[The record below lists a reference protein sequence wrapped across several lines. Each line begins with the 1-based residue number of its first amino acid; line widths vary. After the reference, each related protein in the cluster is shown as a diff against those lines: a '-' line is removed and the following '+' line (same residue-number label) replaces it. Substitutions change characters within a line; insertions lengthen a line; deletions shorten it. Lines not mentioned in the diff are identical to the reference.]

1 MTRIEFE
8 AQALELRTK
17 LLNEVAQLDRSSHR
31 VAIDQLERRIAL
43 LNQLDIQ
50 SPMPIGA
57 YSSALISDRGGA
69 DGQDLDKAKS
79 SDS

>member
-17 LLNEVAQLDRSSHR
+17 LLNEVAQLDRSSH

-50 SPMPIGA
+50 SPIGA

>member
-1 MTRIEFE
+1 MTRSEFE
-8 AQALELRTK
+8 TEALDLRAN

-31 VAIDQLERRIAL
+31 VAIDQLARRIAL

-50 SPMPIGA
+50 SPIGA

>member
-1 MTRIEFE
+1 MTRSEFE
-8 AQALELRTK
+8 TEALDLRAN

-31 VAIDQLERRIAL
+31 VAIDQLARRIAL
-43 LNQLDIQ
+43 LNKLDIQ
-50 SPMPIGA
+50 SPIGA

>member
-1 MTRIEFE
+1 MTRSEFE
-8 AQALELRTK
+8 AQALELRAK
-17 LLNEVAQLDRSSHR
+17 LLNEVAQLDRSSHCL
-31 VAIDQLERRIAL
+31 VIDQLERRIAL
-43 LNQLDIQ
+43 LNQLDIR
-50 SPMPIGA
+50 SPIGA

>member
-1 MTRIEFE
+1 MTQIEFE

-17 LLNEVAQLDRSSHR
+17 LLNEVAQLDRSSHCL
-31 VAIDQLERRIAL
+31 VIDQLERRIAL
-43 LNQLDIQ
+43 LNQLDIR
-50 SPMPIGA
+50 SPIGA

>member
-1 MTRIEFE
+1 MTRSEFE
-8 AQALELRTK
+8 TEALDLRAN
-17 LLNEVAQLDRSSHR
+17 LLNEVAQLDRSSHCL
-31 VAIDQLERRIAL
+31 VIDQLERRIAL
-43 LNQLDIQ
+43 LNQLD
-50 SPMPIGA
+50 SVADIGA

>member
-50 SPMPIGA
+50 SPIGA
-57 YSSALISDRGGA
+57 YSSAREQVPTASAHVDF
-69 DGQDLDKAKS
+69 
-79 SDS
+79 

>member
-50 SPMPIGA
+50 SPIGA
-57 YSSALISDRGGA
+57 YSSALISDRGVA
-69 DGQDLDKAKS
+69 DGQDLATAKS

>member
-1 MTRIEFE
+1 MTRSEFE
-8 AQALELRTK
+8 TEALDLRAN

-50 SPMPIGA
+50 SPIGA

-69 DGQDLDKAKS
+69 DGQDLAKAKS

>member
-50 SPMPIGA
+50 SPIGA

-69 DGQDLDKAKS
+69 DGQDLATAKS

>member
-17 LLNEVAQLDRSSHR
+17 FLNEVAQLDRS
-31 VAIDQLERRIAL
+31 QLERRIAL

-50 SPMPIGA
+50 SPIGA

>member
-1 MTRIEFE
+1 MTRSEFE
-8 AQALELRTK
+8 TEALDLRAN

-43 LNQLDIQ
+43 LNQLDIR
-50 SPMPIGA
+50 SPIGA
-57 YSSALISDRGGA
+57 YSSALISDRGVD
-69 DGQDLDKAKS
+69 DGQDLATAKS

>member
-1 MTRIEFE
+1 MTRSEFE
-8 AQALELRTK
+8 TEALDLRAN
-17 LLNEVAQLDRSSHR
+17 LLNEVAQLDRSSH

-50 SPMPIGA
+50 SPIGA

>member
-1 MTRIEFE
+1 MTRSEFE
-8 AQALELRTK
+8 SQALELRGK

-50 SPMPIGA
+50 SPIGA
-57 YSSALISDRGGA
+57 YSSALISDRGVA
-69 DGQDLDKAKS
+69 DGQDLATAKS

>member
-17 LLNEVAQLDRSSHR
+17 LLNEVAQLDRSSHCL
-31 VAIDQLERRIAL
+31 VIDQLERRIAL

-50 SPMPIGA
+50 SPIGA

>member
-31 VAIDQLERRIAL
+31 VAIDHYSSAL
-43 LNQLDIQ
+43 
-50 SPMPIGA
+50 IGA

>member
-43 LNQLDIQ
+43 LNQLDIR
-50 SPMPIGA
+50 SPIGA
-57 YSSALISDRGGA
+57 YSSALISDRGVA
-69 DGQDLDKAKS
+69 DGQDLATAKS

>member
-50 SPMPIGA
+50 SPIGA

-69 DGQDLDKAKS
+69 DGRDLDKAKS